1 MPTATFSGE
10 IALRSRR
17 FSHLAVL
24 RLLLALAY
32 LLVEARIDLGAGVVK
47 VSVAGL
53 FVLYAALILGYRS
66 RAQVRNLALAIQF
79 VDLILAVVLVAV
91 SAAGGVAFP
100 LLFFYFL
107 LTESVLLHGAREV
120 LAVTTLSLFFYTAW
134 ITGGPTT
141 TFRFSYGSFAF
152 LLVVGAAMVYY
163 FSDQIHRT
171 ERRIASILRE
181 AAGESEAEM
190 VRAVEAA
197 LEQLADWRNC
207 SRAILAFWD
216 KGLEYDAV
224 CQYPPTR
231 PSTEDPPERF
241 EAGREWACLRSER
254 LDFYAD
260 SVTMVGRDAKPATR
274 EFHVHPYLIQK
285 FEVYNALSC
294 GLFDGEQAIG
304 RLLLINSVSQVRR
317 ADWKRLR
324 NVAPYFRE
332 VVRHLLVVKKTEHEA
347 YERERG
353 RIAQD
358 LHDGP
363 LQSIISFEMRLEI
376 IRKLLQ
382 RDVRSGTLDLESLQ
396 QFSRNL
402 VTEMRAFVHRARPL
416 ESTDASLVASA
427 RRLVEGFQRESGVSV
442 TVAGGENGDFN
453 LPGKLSAEILQVL
466 REALHNIYK
475 HAEATHVVLT
485 FEKRGADL
493 RIGVDDNGQGFFF
506 GGSYSLEELDLLRI
520 GPRSIKQRVRALGGD
535 LTLESNPGHGSNMR
549 VAIPLY

>member
-1 MPTATFSGE
+1 MPTVTFSGE

-24 RLLLALAY
+24 RLLLGLAY
-32 LLVEARIDLGAGVVK
+32 LLVEAPIDLGAGAFK
-47 VSVAGL
+47 IGAAGL
-53 FVLYAALILGYRS
+53 FVLYGALILAYRS

-79 VDLILAVVLVAV
+79 VDLILAVALVAL
-91 SAAGGVAFP
+91 SGAGGFAFP

-141 TFRFSYGSFAF
+141 TFRFDYGSFAF

-163 FSDQIHRT
+163 FSDQIHRK

-197 LEQLADWRNC
+197 LEQLAEWRHC

-216 KGLEYDAV
+216 KTLEYDAI

-231 PSTEDPPERF
+231 SPTEDPPEHF
-241 EAGREWACLRSER
+241 EAGREWASLRAKR
-254 LDFYAD
+254 LDLYVN
-260 SVTMVGRDAKPATR
+260 SVSLVGRDGKPATR
-274 EFHVHPYLIQK
+274 EFNVHPYLIQK
-285 FEVYNALSC
+285 FEIYNALSC
-294 GLFDGEQAIG
+294 GLLDGEQAIG

-317 ADWKRLR
+317 SDWKRLR
-324 NVAPYFRE
+324 EVAPYFRE
-332 VVRHLLVVKKTEHEA
+332 VVRHLLVVKNTEHEA

-382 RDVRSGTLDLESLQ
+382 RDVKVGALDLESLQ

-402 VTEMRAFVHRARPL
+402 VAEMRAFVHRARPL
-416 ESTDASLVASA
+416 EHTDASLVAST

-442 TVAGGENGDFN
+442 TVAGAEHGDFN
-453 LPGKLSAEILQVL
+453 LSGKLSAEILQVL
-466 REALHNIYK
+466 REALHNVYK
-475 HAEATHVVLT
+475 HAEATHVVLS

-493 RIGVDDNGQGFFF
+493 QIGVNDNGRGFFF

>member
-1 MPTATFSGE
+1 MPTVTFSGE

-24 RLLLALAY
+24 RLLLGLAY
-32 LLVEARIDLGAGVVK
+32 LLVEAPIDLGASAVK
-47 VSVAGL
+47 IVAGGL
-53 FVLYAALILGYRS
+53 FVLYAALILAYRS

-79 VDLILAVVLVAV
+79 VDLILAVALVAL
-91 SAAGGVAFP
+91 SGAGGVAFP

-134 ITGGPTT
+134 ITGG
-141 TFRFSYGSFAF
+141 FSYESFAF
-152 LLVVGAAMVYY
+152 LLVVGAALVYY
-163 FSDQIHRT
+163 FSDQIHRK

-197 LEQLADWRNC
+197 LEQLAEWRNC

-216 KGLEYDAV
+216 KALEYDAV
-224 CQYPPTR
+224 CQYPPSR

-241 EAGREWACLRSER
+241 EAGREWACLRAER
-254 LDFYAD
+254 LDFYVN
-260 SVTMVGRDAKPATR
+260 SVSMVGRDGKPATR
-274 EFHVHPYLIQK
+274 DFDVHPYLIQK
-285 FEVYNALSC
+285 FEIYNAFGC
-294 GLFDGEQAIG
+294 GLLDGEQTIG

-317 ADWKRLR
+317 VDWKRLR
-324 NVAPYFRE
+324 DVAPYFRE
-332 VVRHLLVVKKTEHEA
+332 VVRHLLVVKNTEHEA

-363 LQSIISFEMRLEI
+363 LQSMISFEMRLEI

-382 RDVRSGTLDLESLQ
+382 RDVKIGTLDLESLQ

-416 ESTDASLVASA
+416 ENTDASLVASA

-453 LPGKLSAEILQVL
+453 LPGKLGAEILQVL
-466 REALHNIYK
+466 REALHNVYK
-475 HAEATHVVLT
+475 HAEATHVVLS

-493 RIGVDDNGQGFFF
+493 RIGVDDNGRGFFF

>member
-1 MPTATFSGE
+1 MPTVTYSEE

-24 RLLLALAY
+24 RLLLAGAY
-32 LLVEARIDLGAGVVK
+32 LLVAVPFDLGENVVQLT
-47 VSVAGL
+47 AACA
-53 FVLYAALILGYRS
+53 FVLYGSLLLGYRS
-66 RAQVRNLALAIQF
+66 RARVRNLGLAIQL
-79 VDLILAVVLVAV
+79 VDLIFAVVLVAV
-91 SAAGGVAFP
+91 SEPGGVAFP

-107 LTESVLLHGAREV
+107 LTESVLLHGEREV

-134 ITGGPTT
+134 ITGGQAT

-163 FSDQIHRT
+163 FSDQMYRK
-171 ERRIASILRE
+171 ERRIATLLRE
-181 AAGESEAEM
+181 AKSEAEM

-197 LEQLADWRNC
+197 LEQLAEWRNC

-216 KGLEYDAV
+216 KTNEYDAV

-231 PSTEDPPERF
+231 PPSEDPPERF
-241 EAGREWACLRSER
+241 ETGREWACLRAER
-254 LDFYAD
+254 LDFYVN
-260 SVTMVGRDAKPATR
+260 SVSIVGRDRKPAAR
-274 EFHVHPYLIQK
+274 DFDIHPYLIQK
-285 FEVYNALSC
+285 FEIYNALGC
-294 GLFDGEQAIG
+294 GLLDGKKAIG
-304 RLLLINSVSQVRR
+304 RLLLINNVSQVRR

-324 NVAPYFRE
+324 DVAPYFRE
-332 VVRHLLVVKKTEHEA
+332 AVRHLLVVKNTEHEA
-347 YERERG
+347 YEQERG

-376 IRKLLQ
+376 IRKLLES
-382 RDVRSGTLDLESLQ
+382 DVKTGAVDLESLQ

-402 VTEMRAFVHRARPL
+402 VAGMRTFVHRTRPL
-416 ESTDASLVASA
+416 ENTDASLVASA

-453 LPGKLSAEILQVL
+453 LPGKLGTEIVQVL
-466 REALHNIYK
+466 REALHNVYK
-475 HAEATHVVLT
+475 HAEATHVVLS
-485 FEKRGADL
+485 FEKRGGDL
-493 RIGVDDNGQGFFF
+493 RIGIDDNGRGFLF
-506 GGSYSLEELDLLRI
+506 GGSYNLEELDLLGI
-520 GPRSIKQRVRALGGD
+520 GPRSIKRRVRALGGD

>member
-1 MPTATFSGE
+1 MPTVTFSGE

-17 FSHLAVL
+17 CSHLAVL
-24 RLLLALAY
+24 RLLLGLAY
-32 LLVEARIDLGAGVVK
+32 LLAEAPIDLGAGAFK
-47 VSVAGL
+47 IGAAGL
-53 FVLYAALILGYRS
+53 FVLYGALILAYRS

-79 VDLILAVVLVAV
+79 VDLILAVALVAL
-91 SAAGGVAFP
+91 SGAGGVAFP

-107 LTESVLLHGAREV
+107 LIESVLLHGAREV

-141 TFRFSYGSFAF
+141 TFRFDYGSFAF

-163 FSDQIHRT
+163 FSDQIHRK

-181 AAGESEAEM
+181 AVGENEAEM

-197 LEQLADWRNC
+197 LEQLAEWRNC

-216 KGLEYDAV
+216 KTLEYDAI

-231 PSTEDPPERF
+231 SPTEDPPERF
-241 EAGREWACLRSER
+241 EAGREWASLRAKR
-254 LDFYAD
+254 LDLYVN
-260 SVTMVGRDAKPATR
+260 SGSMVGRDGKPATR
-274 EFHVHPYLIQK
+274 DFDVHPYLIQK
-285 FEVYNALSC
+285 FEIYNALGC
-294 GLFDGEQAIG
+294 GLLDGEQAIG
-304 RLLLINSVSQVRR
+304 RLLLINSVSPVRR
-317 ADWKRLR
+317 SDWKRLR
-324 NVAPYFRE
+324 DVAPYFRE
-332 VVRHLLVVKKTEHEA
+332 VVRHLLVVKNTEHEA

-353 RIAQD
+353 RISQD

-382 RDVRSGTLDLESLQ
+382 RDVKVGTLDLESLQ

-402 VTEMRAFVHRARPL
+402 VAEMRAFVHRARPL
-416 ESTDASLVASA
+416 ENTDASLMAST

-453 LPGKLSAEILQVL
+453 LPGKLGGEILQVL
-466 REALHNIYK
+466 REALHNVYK
-475 HAEATHVVLT
+475 HAEATHVVLS

-493 RIGVDDNGQGFFF
+493 HIGVDDNGRGFFF
-506 GGSYSLEELDLLRI
+506 SGSYSLEELDLLRI

-549 VAIPLY
+549 IAIPLY

>member
-1 MPTATFSGE
+1 MPTVTFSEE

-24 RLLLALAY
+24 RLLLGGAY
-32 LLVEARIDLGAGVVK
+32 LLVGAPIDPDENVAAFAAAGV
-47 VSVAGL
+47 
-53 FVLYAALILGYRS
+53 FVLYGALLLAYRS

-79 VDLILAVVLVAV
+79 VDLIFAVALVAV
-91 SAAGGVAFP
+91 SDPGGVAFP

-107 LTESVLLHGAREV
+107 LIESVLLHGAREV

-134 ITGGPTT
+134 ITGGQT

-152 LLVVGAAMVYY
+152 LVVVGAAMVYY
-163 FSDQIHRT
+163 FSDRIHRKQ
-171 ERRIASILRE
+171 RRIASVLRE

-197 LEQLADWRNC
+197 LEQLAEWHNC

-216 KGLEYDAV
+216 KALEYDAV

-231 PSTEDPPERF
+231 PPTEDPPERF
-241 EAGREWACLRSER
+241 EAGREWACLRAER
-254 LDFYAD
+254 LDFYVN
-260 SVTMVGRDAKPATR
+260 SVSMVGRDGKPAAR
-274 EFHVHPYLIQK
+274 EFDVHPYLIQK
-285 FEVYNALSC
+285 FEIYNALGC
-294 GLFDGEQAIG
+294 GLLDGEQTIG

-324 NVAPYFRE
+324 DVAPYFRE

-376 IRKLLQ
+376 IRKLLD
-382 RDVRSGTLDLESLQ
+382 RDVKTGTLDLESLQ

-402 VTEMRAFVHRARPL
+402 VAEMRAFVHRARPL
-416 ESTDASLVASA
+416 ENIDPSLVASA

-442 TVAGGENGDFN
+442 TMAGGENGDFN
-453 LPGKLSAEILQVL
+453 FPGKLGAEIFQVL
-466 REALHNIYK
+466 REALHNVYK
-475 HAEATHVVLT
+475 HAEATHVVLS
-485 FEKRGADL
+485 FEKRGGDL
-493 RIGVDDNGQGFFF
+493 QIRVDDNGRGFFF

-520 GPRSIKQRVRALGGD
+520 GPRSIKRRVRALGGD

>member
-1 MPTATFSGE
+1 MPTVTYSEE

-24 RLLLALAY
+24 RLLLAGAY
-32 LLVEARIDLGAGVVK
+32 LLVAVPFDLGENVVQLT
-47 VSVAGL
+47 AACA
-53 FVLYAALILGYRS
+53 FVLYGSLLLGYRS
-66 RAQVRNLALAIQF
+66 RARVRNLGLAIQL
-79 VDLILAVVLVAV
+79 VDLIFAVVLVAV
-91 SAAGGVAFP
+91 SEPGGVAFP

-134 ITGGPTT
+134 ITGGQAT

-163 FSDQIHRT
+163 FSDQMYRK
-171 ERRIASILRE
+171 ERRIATLLRE
-181 AAGESEAEM
+181 AKSEAEM

-197 LEQLADWRNC
+197 LEQLAEWRNC

-216 KGLEYDAV
+216 KTNEYDAV

-231 PSTEDPPERF
+231 PPSEDPPERF
-241 EAGREWACLRSER
+241 ETGREWACLRAER
-254 LDFYAD
+254 LDFYVN
-260 SVTMVGRDAKPATR
+260 SVSIVGRDRKPAAR
-274 EFHVHPYLIQK
+274 DFDIHPYLIQK
-285 FEVYNALSC
+285 FEIYNALGC
-294 GLFDGEQAIG
+294 GLLDGKKAIG
-304 RLLLINSVSQVRR
+304 RLLLINNVSQVRR

-324 NVAPYFRE
+324 DVAPYFRE
-332 VVRHLLVVKKTEHEA
+332 AVRHLLVVKNTEHEA
-347 YERERG
+347 YEQERG

-376 IRKLLQ
+376 IRKLLES
-382 RDVRSGTLDLESLQ
+382 DVKTGAVDLESLQ

-402 VTEMRAFVHRARPL
+402 VAEMRTFVHRTRPL
-416 ESTDASLVASA
+416 ENTDASLVASA

-453 LPGKLSAEILQVL
+453 LPGKLGTEIVQVL
-466 REALHNIYK
+466 REALHNVYK
-475 HAEATHVVLT
+475 HAEATHVVLS
-485 FEKRGADL
+485 FEKRGGDL
-493 RIGVDDNGQGFFF
+493 RIGIDDNGRGFLF
-506 GGSYSLEELDLLRI
+506 GGSYNLEELDLLGI
-520 GPRSIKQRVRALGGD
+520 GPRSIKRRVRALGGD

>member
-1 MPTATFSGE
+1 MPTVTFSEE

-24 RLLLALAY
+24 RLLLGGGY
-32 LLVEARIDLGAGVVK
+32 LLVGAPIDLDENVAAFAAAGV
-47 VSVAGL
+47 
-53 FVLYAALILGYRS
+53 FVLYGALLLAYRS
-66 RAQVRNLALAIQF
+66 RTQVRNRALAIQF
-79 VDLILAVVLVAV
+79 VDLIFAVALVAV
-91 SAAGGVAFP
+91 SDPGGVAFP

-107 LTESVLLHGAREV
+107 LIESVLLHGAREV

-134 ITGGPTT
+134 ITGGQT
-141 TFRFSYGSFAF
+141 TFRFSYESFAF
-152 LLVVGAAMVYY
+152 LVVVGAAMVYY
-163 FSDQIHRT
+163 FSDRIHRKQ
-171 ERRIASILRE
+171 RRIASVLRE

-197 LEQLADWRNC
+197 LEQLAEWHNC
-207 SRAILAFWD
+207 SRAILSFWD
-216 KGLEYDAV
+216 KALEYDAV

-231 PSTEDPPERF
+231 PPTEDPPERF
-241 EAGREWACLRSER
+241 EAGREWACLRAER
-254 LDFYAD
+254 LDFYVN
-260 SVTMVGRDAKPATR
+260 SVSMVGRDGRPAAR
-274 EFHVHPYLIQK
+274 DFDVHPYLIQK
-285 FEVYNALSC
+285 FEIYNALGC
-294 GLFDGEQAIG
+294 GLLDGEQTIG

-317 ADWKRLR
+317 VDWKRLR
-324 NVAPYFRE
+324 DVAPYFRE
-332 VVRHLLVVKKTEHEA
+332 VVRHLLVVKNTEHEA

-376 IRKLLQ
+376 IRKLLD
-382 RDVRSGTLDLESLQ
+382 RDVKTGTLDLESLQ

-402 VTEMRAFVHRARPL
+402 VAEMRTFVHRTRPL
-416 ESTDASLVASA
+416 ENTDASLVASA

-442 TVAGGENGDFN
+442 TMAGGENGDFN
-453 LPGKLSAEILQVL
+453 LPGKLGAEIFQVL
-466 REALHNIYK
+466 REALHNVYK
-475 HAEATHVVLT
+475 HAEATHVVLS
-485 FEKRGADL
+485 FEKRGGDL
-493 RIGVDDNGQGFFF
+493 QIRVDDNGRGFFF

-520 GPRSIKQRVRALGGD
+520 GPSSIKRRVRALGGD